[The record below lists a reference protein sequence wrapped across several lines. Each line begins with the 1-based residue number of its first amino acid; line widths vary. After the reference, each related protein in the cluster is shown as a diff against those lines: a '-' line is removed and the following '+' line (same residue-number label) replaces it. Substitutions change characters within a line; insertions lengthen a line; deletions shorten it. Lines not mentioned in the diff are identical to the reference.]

1 MKRMY
6 MAACSI
12 SALMTLAAC
21 GGAARGPGPVGT
33 PPPPPAAQTPP
44 PAPTPTPAPPP
55 APVRTVTAELSRSEA
70 AFRSNAD
77 YAHTRGITGEG
88 VTIAIIDSGI
98 NLNSREFQGRISA
111 ASRSFEVS
119 FARCGTCVGEPIT
132 YDLQDVQG
140 HGTAVTSIAAAA
152 ADANGIVGIAPKA
165 TILALKVAIPNVNS
179 LTEGSTNRPA
189 ETSGVN
195 SQAVAPAIRHALVN
209 NAFVMNMS
217 FAGER
222 IPPLEANLFAAMS
235 EVRIQ
240 DRLVV
245 KAVSNWAGEDASRQ
259 IGRSLVGDG
268 NENKNWILFGL
279 QLDAMLNPVGT
290 QGGTPGAFADRT
302 LSVVA
307 RNIQALQLDETT
319 QLTEGNSL
327 ATPAIAGAAALLK
340 QHWPQLGGE
349 RISRI
354 LLDTARDLGTPG
366 PDELYGVG
374 LLDIQRAMTMQNP
387 LATSKSGSMIPIANS
402 TITTG
407 GAFGAGL
414 GKTSGTLGMV
424 TVVDQYNRDWNVN
437 LSHTVSTQHAQGP
450 RLAQV
455 MNLQP
460 YEFQDT
466 ADMDGLLRMQDRGL
480 SPNPVRQAN
489 QAGHFAFR
497 ASATATI
504 EGSINGQALNGFAM
518 HALRDLGSSIP
529 GSNIAYDNGKLRF
542 SASHGRNNDPQN
554 RQSFNQMEMA
564 HASGLKLA
572 VASLNERDQVL
583 GSRATGA
590 FQINGA
596 ATTLVTA
603 GYETSLGPVRIDAN
617 ATIGTTMVQSNGILE
632 MGDVQSSAFGLTATT
647 GLANGWL
654 SISANSPLKVTGAD
668 AILTVGR
675 GFDLEADRVKLVNE
689 TLNLTPDAREV
700 TMGMRWTGNLNQ
712 FAVDLGLN
720 QAFNAGHIAGEK
732 ATAAWVS
739 VRTRF

>member
-1 MKRMY
+1 M
-6 MAACSI
+6 
-12 SALMTLAAC
+12 
-21 GGAARGPGPVGT
+21 
-33 PPPPPAAQTPP
+33 
-44 PAPTPTPAPPP
+44 
-55 APVRTVTAELSRSEA
+55 
-70 AFRSNAD
+70 
-77 YAHTRGITGEG
+77 
-88 VTIAIIDSGI
+88 
-98 NLNSREFQGRISA
+98 
-111 ASRSFEVS
+111 
-119 FARCGTCVGEPIT
+119 
-132 YDLQDVQG
+132 
-140 HGTAVTSIAAAA
+140 TSIAAAA
-152 ADANGIVGIAPKA
+152 ADANGIMGIAPKA
-165 TILALKVAIPNVNS
+165 TILALKIAIPNVEN
-179 LTEGSTNRPA
+179 LTPDSTNKPA
-189 ETSGVN
+189 EASGPN
-195 SQAVAPAIRHALVN
+195 TRAIAPAIRYALAN
-209 NAFVMNMS
+209 NAFIMNMS
-217 FAGER
+217 LTGAR
-222 IPPLEANLFAAMS
+222 IPSIETDLFSAMS
-235 EVRIQ
+235 EVRAQ

-245 KAVSNWAGEDASRQ
+245 KAISNRAGDDASKQ
-259 IGRSLVGDG
+259 LGRSLVGNA

-279 QLDAMLNPVGT
+279 QVDAQLNPVGA

-307 RNIQALQLDETT
+307 RGIQALQLDDTT
-319 QLTEGNSL
+319 QNTSGNSL
-327 ATPAIAGAAALLK
+327 AAPAIAGAAALLK

-349 RISRI
+349 KISRI

-374 LLDIQRAMTMQNP
+374 LLDIERAMTMQNP
-387 LATSKSGSMIPIANS
+387 LATSKSGSMIPITNS

-407 GAFGAGL
+407 GAFGDGL
-414 GKTSGTLGMV
+414 GKANDTLSMV

-437 LSHTVSTQHAQGP
+437 LSHTVSVQRAQGP

-455 MNLQP
+455 INLQP

-480 SPNPVRQAN
+480 SRNPVRQAN

-497 ASATATI
+497 ASPTATI

-554 RQSFNQMEMA
+554 RQSFNQIEMT
-564 HASGLKLA
+564 HASGLKFA

-583 GSRATGA
+583 GSRTTGA
-590 FQINGA
+590 FQINGST
-596 ATTLVTA
+596 TTLISA

-617 ATIGTTMVQSNGILE
+617 ATIGTTSVQSNGILE
-632 MGDVQSSAFGLTATT
+632 MRDVQSSAFGLTATT

-654 SISANSPLKVTGAD
+654 SISAISPLKVTGAN
-668 AILTVGR
+668 AVLTVGR
-675 GFDLEADRVKLVNE
+675 GFDLEADRVNLVNE
-689 TLNLTPDAREV
+689 TLSLTPDAREV

-739 VRTRF
+739 LRSSL